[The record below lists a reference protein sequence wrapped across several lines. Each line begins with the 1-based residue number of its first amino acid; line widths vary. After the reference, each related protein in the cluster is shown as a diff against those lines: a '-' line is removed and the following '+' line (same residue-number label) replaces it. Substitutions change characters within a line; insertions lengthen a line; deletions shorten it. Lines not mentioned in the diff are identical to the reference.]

1 MLEIA
6 RYESER
12 RLSGAVVVAG
22 GLAAFAALF
31 IAITPEIIGEV
42 DYEAM
47 LEDLPPAFSSAF
59 GLESFDSLAGIL
71 AGEFYTLGWVLLMGL
86 YMAYSAGSTI
96 AGDVERDRMDMLLS
110 NPVSRSSVVLEK
122 YLSLLVPIVVVNVVV
137 GAVIYVGARL
147 VDDPIPL
154 FDVIAVHALSVPYL
168 LCCAAIGLLA
178 SAGMKREGSAQRASM
193 GVVFSLYMVEALVT
207 GTDFDWL
214 GIASPSRYFD
224 TNDIL
229 VEGTYDL
236 VGAAILLEASALLLV
251 ASLLVFQRRDI

>member
-1 MLEIA
+1 
-6 RYESER
+6 
-12 RLSGAVVVAG
+12 
-22 GLAAFAALF
+22 
-31 IAITPEIIGEV
+31 
-42 DYEAM
+42 
-47 LEDLPPAFSSAF
+47 
-59 GLESFDSLAGIL
+59 
-71 AGEFYTLGWVLLMGL
+71 
-86 YMAYSAGSTI
+86 MAYSAGSTI